1 VKLRHIGGALGA
13 AALGVGGI
21 LALATPSLAV
31 STSPAEGQPCGIDGS
46 IGTPALPGSPG
57 SAGEDAGT
65 KFDIKGVGYTCQS
78 SVKKTFKPDGTVDT
92 TQNVWA
98 WAKVVI
104 TSPTSAPAS
113 SAPASSPAPSGSQ
126 SSSARPSRSGSTRPS
141 PSGSITHSGPIQVG
155 PGDRGNHGRPIRGGA
170 CGAEEHGVVQWG
182 DRDTLRCGSVKVG
195 HNTVWQWTTVTT
207 TTTVTDTPCAAVDL
221 GAYRVHDRIMIAC
234 VGQTSTTTTT
244 TTTGVAGHW
253 VKVSSPL
260 ASTCATGDHH
270 VARLDHGI
278 ALRCGQTGKTWTW
291 VQTPTLGGQPCAVD
305 ALGSRLLYGGTGYEC
320 TPCPT
325 TVSLTGRHWTTYTVT
340 ETAPAS
346 VTVGSPCDRAKHQ
359 PVLVVVT
366 PGQPA
371 VPCDCQAVP
380 VAPATPGA
388 APTTVDQIQ
397 PVHTAVPYVPV
408 AASTGLPVTGA
419 PIGLI
424 AAGGLGLLAV
434 GGGALWVSRRRSHR
448 FAA

>member
-1 VKLRHIGGALGA
+1 MKLRHIGGALGA

-155 PGDRGNHGRPIRGGA
+155 PGDRGNHGRPIQGGA

-244 TTTGVAGHW
+244 TTTTTTGAAGHW

-291 VQTPTLGGQPCAVD
+291 IQAATLGNQPCAVD
-305 ALGSRLLYGGTGYEC
+305 ALGARLLYGGTGYEC

-340 ETAPAS
+340 EVAPTT
-346 VTVGSPCDRAKHQ
+346 VQVGSPCDKAKQQ
-359 PVLVVVT
+359 PVLVN
-366 PGQPA
+366 GQ
-371 VPCDCQAVP
+371 PCDCQAVP

-388 APTTVDQIQ
+388 TPSTVDQIQ
-397 PVHTAVPYVPV
+397 PVTAVIPIQHV
-408 AASTGLPVTGA
+408 ADTKALPVTGSSTVA
-419 PIGLI
+419 IAATGLVLI
-424 AAGGLGLLAV
+424 A
-434 GGGALWVSRRRSHR
+434 GGAGLWMVSRRRKIR
-448 FAA
+448 TIA